1 MFDVK
6 PQTASIGAEISSVTL
21 KEIVSAN
28 DTALHEELV
37 SLLTR
42 HKVLV
47 FRDQHPDPDT
57 HVRLGRVLGELAP
70 IHPLYPKVDSHQ
82 DIIIIRNDK
91 DNPPEN
97 EVWHADLSFHEAPG
111 YAAILHGV
119 EIPPAG
125 GDTLWVDCEK
135 IAADMSASMLQ
146 FLGQLSAYH
155 TMHKGFSFVKV
166 GGQQARSEAFD
177 TVDHDANSAHHPVIR
192 HHPISGAPCLFVNAA
207 FTEKIN
213 ELSSDESETLLDYLC
228 GLTHNPRYQFRLKW
242 RPGTVAIWDN
252 WSTQHFACGD
262 HFPAKRQMQ
271 RVTISRAHEQFL
283 GA

>member
-1 MFDVK
+1 MFDVE

-97 EVWHADLSFHEAPG
+97 K
-111 YAAILHGV
+111 V
-119 EIPPAG
+119 EKDG
-125 GDTLWVDCEK
+125 
-135 IAADMSASMLQ
+135 ML
-146 FLGQLSAYH
+146 
-155 TMHKGFSFVKV
+155 
-166 GGQQARSEAFD
+166 
-177 TVDHDANSAHHPVIR
+177 I
-192 HHPISGAPCLFVNAA
+192 
-207 FTEKIN
+207 
-213 ELSSDESETLLDYLC
+213 
-228 GLTHNPRYQFRLKW
+228 
-242 RPGTVAIWDN
+242 
-252 WSTQHFACGD
+252 
-262 HFPAKRQMQ
+262 
-271 RVTISRAHEQFL
+271 
-283 GA
+283 